1 MYHSITI
8 GTKNTWDDWHLI
20 PASRPLFNPPS
31 VKTNYIEIPGA
42 DGSLDVT
49 TAIAGRPLFNNRTGS
64 WSFYVENGYKEWSI
78 LYSEIMM
85 YLHGQEMTAVLED
98 DPAYFYVGRFSVNQW
113 RSDPGHSMIVINY
126 NVDPYKYY
134 SASDENWLW
143 DPFNFETGYIRYY
156 KNLVVTNTLTV
167 NVVGDVMETI
177 PTIVCSTNT
186 VSVTFKGVTH
196 QLTRGNNK
204 FNDFI
209 VSGEDNEFVFTG
221 NGTISIDAVG
231 GRL

>member
-1 MYHSITI
+1 MYHSITL

-64 WSFYVENGYKEWSI
+64 WSFYVENGFKDWSV

-85 YLHGQEMTAVLED
+85 YLHGQEMRAVLED
-98 DPAYFYVGRFSVNQW
+98 DAAYFYVGRFSVNQW
-113 RSDPGHSMIVINY
+113 KSDPGNSMIVINY

-134 SASDENWLW
+134 STSDEDWLW
-143 DPFNFETGYIRYY
+143 DPFNFETGLIRYY
-156 KNLVVTNTLTV
+156 KNLVVLNSLTV

-177 PTIVCSTNT
+177 PTIVCSTDS
-186 VSVTFKGVTH
+186 VSVTFNGVTH
-196 QLTRGNNK
+196 QLARGSNR
-204 FNDFI
+204 FNDFVI
-209 VSGEDNEFVFTG
+209 SGDENEFTFTG